1 MFDDCWMVWWLAK
14 LDSLVKPVSSS
25 PVPKAQNMNLSS
37 TVPILSVGE
46 QLNSATIDYGVNPIA
61 SYITLAI
68 VLVFLTA
75 LFLSRMI
82 ITIEKPKNDLAIFNS
97 QRNKNL
103 KPLISKHTSN
113 QAALNNTRLAIS
125 LGLMQALDVHATTSG
140 IAATDDE
147 PTGGG
152 GRFKHSKF

>member
-1 MFDDCWMVWWLAK
+1 MNSSYVMSMSADEQF
-14 LDSLVKPVSSS
+14 SSS
-25 PVPKAQNMNLSS
+25 SN
-37 TVPILSVGE
+37 
-46 QLNSATIDYGVNPIA
+46 TIDYGVNPIA

-75 LFLSRMI
+75 LFLSRLI

-125 LGLMQALDVHATTSG
+125 LGLMHAPDVQATTSAVKWSADD
-140 IAATDDE
+140 AASETKA
-147 PTGGG
+147 G
-152 GRFKHSKF
+152 GRFKNSKF